1 MSDEAI
7 GRYRE
12 YAKRGKVVVFDTET
26 TGVGTSDEVC
36 QIAAVH
42 FERGVRVQS
51 MNEYLRISFPMPYY
65 AESIHGISDEFLAE
79 HGIEPSEGLNK
90 FFEFVKGDALLVAH
104 NAKFDIRMIGGTC
117 AKNGIEGL
125 PEDVFVCDTWHLAK
139 KVVPGLENYQLATLI
154 DEFHV
159 DAVNSHDAMDDVLGC
174 AGVFFHLVDM
184 ATRKGTRR

>member
-1 MSDEAI
+1 MSDETI
-7 GRYRE
+7 SRYCE
-12 YAKRGKVVVFDTET
+12 YAKYGKVVVFDTET

-36 QIAAVH
+36 QIAAIQFV
-42 FERGVRVQS
+42 RGVRVRS
-51 MNEYLRISFPMPYY
+51 LNEYLRISFPMPDY

-79 HGIEPSEGLNK
+79 HGIEPLEGLNK
-90 FFEFVKGDALLVAH
+90 FFELAKGDALLVAH

-117 AKNGIEGL
+117 AKNGMEGL

-139 KVVPGLENYQLATLI
+139 KVAPGFDNYQLATLI
-154 DEFHV
+154 DKFHV

-184 ATRKGTRR
+184 ATSKGTRR

>member
-1 MSDEAI
+1 MSDETI
-7 GRYRE
+7 SRYCE
-12 YAKRGKVVVFDTET
+12 YAKYGKVVVFDTET

-36 QIAAVH
+36 QIAAIQ
-42 FERGVRVQS
+42 FERGARVRS
-51 MNEYLRISFPMPYY
+51 LNEYLRISFPMPDY

-79 HGIEPSEGLNK
+79 HGIEPLEGLNK
-90 FFEFVKGDALLVAH
+90 FFELAKGDALLVAH

-117 AKNGIEGL
+117 AKNGMEGL
-125 PEDVFVCDTWHLAK
+125 SEDVFVCDTWHLAK
-139 KVVPGLENYQLATLI
+139 KVVPGLGNYQLATLI

-184 ATRKGTRR
+184 TTRKGTRR

>member
-1 MSDEAI
+1 MSDQAI
-7 GRYRE
+7 SRYCE

-26 TGVGTSDEVC
+26 TGVGASDEVC
-36 QIAAVH
+36 QIAAVEY
-42 FERGVRVQS
+42 ERGVRARS
-51 MNEYLRISFPMPYY
+51 LNEYLRISFPMPYY

-79 HGIEPSEGLNK
+79 HGIEPMEGLSR
-90 FFEFVKGDALLVAH
+90 FFELVKGDALLVAH
-104 NAKFDIRMIGGTC
+104 NAKFDIRMIAGTC
-117 AKNGIEGL
+117 AKNGMEGL